1 MEVERAT
8 RGHWAGLVRD
18 RERESLAQKGH
29 GLCSDLVFIAR
40 LSAYNYNLFFHNI
53 DF

>member
-18 RERESLAQKGH
+18 GERESLAQNGQ
-29 GLCSDLVFIAR
+29 GLCSDVLF
-40 LSAYNYNLFFHNI
+40 YFYLFFLRG
-53 DF
+53 